1 MECNKDEAIRA
12 KVIAERKLTEKDFVG
27 AKKFVLKAQALYPG
41 LEGLS
46 QMLMTLDVYISAENK
61 ISGEVDWYGVLGV
74 NPSADDETVRK
85 QYRKLALMLHPDK
98 NKAVGADGAFKLLS
112 EAWSLLSDKPKR
124 LAYNQRRSL
133 KGFQQKVPTKSGGQS
148 APANVNGF
156 HNFPNSATSNVKAQN
171 ITARVRPTSV
181 PPPSNPRTDTFWTI
195 CHRCKM
201 HYEYLRI
208 YLNHTLLCPNCQQP
222 FLASE
227 TAPPMNYSKPS
238 SSSAHQRYQNPGH
251 HGANGN
257 PFDPG
262 RYAGAAQNSG
272 PGGST
277 GLNSFNHTQ
286 VQQGPFAR
294 TAGVGTSV
302 SSSSVAAKA
311 ANVVQQANEKLKRE
325 REETQAAGG
334 WESLL
339 KRRKGLDDDGNGY
352 GRTRMGNL
360 YGLRKGGFDTDRV
373 HSRVLNSTSE
383 LTPLELRNMLMA
395 KARIEIFKKLKD
407 WRAETVTK
415 AVDSAKD
422 KGKESKKEKDRSFV
436 KGNTGELNGCG
447 VSRAIEGDQAK
458 KPFSSTSADGD
469 KKDLAPMSINVPD
482 PDFHDFD
489 QDRTESSFEDNQVW
503 AAYDDDDGMP
513 RFYAMIHKVISLTPF
528 KMRVSWLNSKT
539 ASEFGTT
546 DWVGS
551 GFYKTCGDF
560 RAGKHE
566 FTESLNSFS
575 HKVKWAKG
583 PRGTVGIYPKKGDV
597 WALYRNWSPDWNEH
611 TPDEVIHKYE
621 MVEVLADY
629 NEDQGLY
636 VAPLIKV
643 AGFRTVF
650 CPNTDPEKVRRIP
663 KEEMF
668 RFSHQVPNYLL
679 TGQEAQN
686 APKGCQELDP
696 AASPLEL
703 LQAITEAKDGKA
715 GKEMLQSGP
724 EIRVDEFVTNTT
736 QAKEEQ
742 MVESGEETKEGETVG
757 ITK

>member
-12 KVIAERKLTEKDFVG
+12 KVIAGRKLAEKDFVG

-74 NPSADDETVRK
+74 SPSADDETVRK

-133 KGFQQKVPTKSGGQS
+133 KGFQQRAPTKSGGQS
-148 APANVNGF
+148 APSNANGF

-171 ITARVRPTSV
+171 NTARMRPTSV
-181 PPPSNPRTDTFWTI
+181 PPPSYPRTDTFWTI

-208 YLNHTLLCPNCQQP
+208 YLNHTLLCPNCHQP

-227 TAPPMNYSKPS
+227 TAPPTNFSKPS
-238 SSSAHQRYQNPGH
+238 SSSVRQRYQNPGH
-251 HGANGN
+251 HATNGN
-257 PFDPG
+257 TFDPG
-262 RYAGAAQNSG
+262 RSE
-272 PGGST
+272 PGGSS
-277 GLNSFNHTQ
+277 GFNSFNHTK
-286 VQQGPFAR
+286 VQQGPYAR
-294 TAGVGTSV
+294 TAGVGTTV
-302 SSSSVAAKA
+302 FSSSVAA
-311 ANVVQQANEKLKRE
+311 NVVQMANEKMKRE
-325 REETQAAGG
+325 REETQTVGG

-339 KRRKGLDDDGNGY
+339 KKRKGLDDNDNGY
-352 GRTRMGNL
+352 VGTGIGSLFR
-360 YGLRKGGFDTDRV
+360 LRKGGLGTR
-373 HSRVLNSTSE
+373 E

-395 KARIEIFKKLKD
+395 KARIEISTKLKE
-407 WRAETVTK
+407 WSAETITK
-415 AVDSAKD
+415 AVDR
-422 KGKESKKEKDRSFV
+422 KKEKEKSFV
-436 KGNTGELNGCG
+436 KGDTHELNGSG
-447 VSRAIEGDQAK
+447 VSRSMERDQSK
-458 KPFSSTSADGD
+458 KCFASTSADDVD
-469 KKDLAPMSINVPD
+469 KKGVALMSINVPD

-489 QDRTESSFEDNQVW
+489 QDRTERSFEDNQVW

-513 RFYAMIHKVISLTPF
+513 RFYAMIHKVISFKPF
-528 KMRVSWLNSKT
+528 KMRISWLNSKNT
-539 ASEFGTT
+539 SEFGTT

-551 GFYKTCGDF
+551 GFSKTCGF
-560 RAGKHE
+560 LRVGKHE

-575 HKVKWAKG
+575 HKVKWEKG
-583 PRGTVGIYPKKGDV
+583 PRGIVGIYPKKGDV
-597 WALYRNWSPDWNEH
+597 WAVYRNWSPDWNEH

-629 NEDQGLY
+629 NEDQGVY

-643 AGFRTVF
+643 TGFRTVF

-668 RFSHQVPNYLL
+668 QFSHQVPHYLL

-686 APKGCQELDP
+686 APKGCLELDP

-703 LQAITEAKDGKA
+703 LQAITEANDGKA
-715 GKEMLQSGP
+715 GKEMSQSAS
-724 EIRVDEFVTNTT
+724 EIGVDEIVTNTT
-736 QAKEEQ
+736 EAEEEQ
-742 MVESGEETKEGETVG
+742 MVENGE
-757 ITK
+757 